1 VATRGRGEAGAG
13 AGRWEGHRP
22 TVGSG
27 CYYYRPH
34 RCLKLNERLLE
45 VFAPKN
51 VTSMSMM
58 VVRVGQVLEGVSVK
72 AFNDL

>member
-1 VATRGRGEAGAG
+1 MGG
-13 AGRWEGHRP
+13 
-22 TVGSG
+22 G
-27 CYYYRPH
+27 CHYYRPH